1 MDARRDLKIAPLSKE
16 DPPAAYPRF
25 DLGSLV
31 LDRGQCR
38 FGSQGGPK
46 GCISKLNTADNKKIA
61 PKVLDTIENSVYT
74 IVVSMDLNHDRTEAM
89 MNFTELKSWM
99 NRQITVNN
107 RLKAVCLWYLL
118 FLMLSV
124 RKHSLTAAAEFSGLQ
139 TSQYSRLL
147 NSHPDVPI
155 YQLDQLSKKQA
166 RQFSSAMEQLC
177 AGQLPWKVAVL
188 IDATIQHRSSLDSD
202 NVKRFNHGK
211 GFQIGHQWT
220 NIVLLINDKLIPLTP
235 IPFYSKSY
243 CREQQITYETENTLV
258 VEYISNLDLTDYI
271 GRHQAKHVVVLA
283 DSGYDD
289 RKIENAIIKKKWHFI
304 IALNKNR
311 SVKSR
316 NTHLSTPKSKGWS
329 EVAQFFKDHRR
340 VKWQTILLPKN
351 RSRKKR
357 MEFRTRQTKAYL
369 RHVGYVLLVCSEFKK
384 RPGGRRKYLACSD
397 LKATTRQIVI
407 GYRMRWEIE
416 IFHKE
421 IKMFLGFEDV
431 ATKNFASVIA
441 HVHWVYCAYIL
452 LNAGPFHTQV
462 RAIAEKQ
469 RQIGKIVSN
478 GERSRAIQ
486 ILTQFD
492 GPKRYKT
499 ELQQAIADT

>member
-1 MDARRDLKIAPLSKE
+1 
-16 DPPAAYPRF
+16 
-25 DLGSLV
+25 
-31 LDRGQCR
+31 
-38 FGSQGGPK
+38 
-46 GCISKLNTADNKKIA
+46 
-61 PKVLDTIENSVYT
+61 
-74 IVVSMDLNHDRTEAM
+74 M
-89 MNFTELKSWM
+89 MNFTKLRTWM
-99 NRQITVNN
+99 NNQITVNN

-124 RKHSLTAAAEFSGLQ
+124 RKHSLIAAAELSGLQ
-139 TSQYSRLL
+139 TSQFSRLL
-147 NSHPDVPI
+147 KNHSDVPI

-166 RQFSSAMEQLC
+166 RQFSSVMEQLS
-177 AGQLPWKVAVL
+177 AGQLPWQVAIL
-188 IDATIQHRSSLDSD
+188 IDSTIQHRTSLHSD

-235 IPFYSKSY
+235 IPFYTKSY
-243 CREQQITYETENTLV
+243 CRKHGMTYKTENTLV
-258 VEYISNLDLTDYI
+258 VEYISNLNLTDYI
-271 GRHQAKHVVVLA
+271 GSHQPKHVVVLA

-311 SVKSR
+311 SVKSK
-316 NTHLSTPKSKGWS
+316 NSYLSTPKSKGWS

-340 VKWQTILLPKN
+340 VKWETIRLFTN
-351 RSRKKR
+351 RSKKKKR
-357 MEFRTRQTKAYL
+357 MEFRIRQTKGYL
-369 RHVGYVLLVCSEFKK
+369 RHVGYVLLACSEFKK
-384 RPGGRRKYLACSD
+384 RPRGRRKYLACSD
-397 LKATTRQIVI
+397 LKASTRQIAI
-407 GYRMRWEIE
+407 GYRMRWDIE

-431 ATKNFASVIA
+431 ATTHFASVIA

-452 LNAGPFHTQV
+452 LNAGPFHTDV

-469 RQIGKIVSN
+469 RQISKIVSSK
-478 GERSRAIQ
+478 EKSRVIQ
-486 ILTQFD
+486 LLTQFD
-492 GPKRYKT
+492 GPKRYKH